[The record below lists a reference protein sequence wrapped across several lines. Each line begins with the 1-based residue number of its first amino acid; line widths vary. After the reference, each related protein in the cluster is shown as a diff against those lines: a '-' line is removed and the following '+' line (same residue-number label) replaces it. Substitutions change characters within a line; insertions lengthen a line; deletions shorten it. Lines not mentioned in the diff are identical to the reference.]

1 VTDAELQNW
10 WPDLGTVVAALRQAG
25 RGDVADRL
33 VDAVRAGATS
43 GEILDGVGGVLCDA
57 RILRSRLD
65 EPARRA
71 WNAVMADVR
80 RASPGSALG
89 HWLGRLWPRRG

>member
-1 VTDAELQNW
+1 VTDTELQNW

-25 RGDVADRL
+25 RGDC
-33 VDAVRAGATS
+33 
-43 GEILDGVGGVLCDA
+43 GVLRDA

-65 EPARRA
+65 EPARPA
-71 WNAVMADVR
+71 WDAVMADVR